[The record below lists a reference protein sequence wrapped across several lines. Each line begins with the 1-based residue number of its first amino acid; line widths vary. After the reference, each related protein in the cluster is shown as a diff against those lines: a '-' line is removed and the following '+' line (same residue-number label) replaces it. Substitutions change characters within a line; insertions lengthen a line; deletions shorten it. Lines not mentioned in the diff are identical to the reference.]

1 LQRRE
6 AHANATRR
14 QPAEAVSR
22 RVYLKAAAAAEDLD
36 NRKWN
41 VRGVGG
47 QRTAAEVC
55 ATAGDC

>member
-1 LQRRE
+1 
-6 AHANATRR
+6 
-14 QPAEAVSR
+14 
-22 RVYLKAAAAAEDLD
+22 VYLKAAAAAAQDLD

-47 QRTAAEVC
+47 QWTAAEVC